1 MDIPS
6 VSVII
11 PTLNEEHTLPEVLG
25 RLKELDPQPDEIIV
39 VDGGSEDGTIHI
51 ANSFNIRVLKSPQ
64 PGRAVQ
70 LHHGAEHASGDHLVF
85 LHADTLVP
93 HDLVSCVR
101 ATLDNAQ
108 VSLGG
113 FVAIMKGEQVRH
125 WFTFL
130 NYIKTYLC
138 PLFYRPLA
146 FFRRR
151 LKLLFGDQVMF
162 CRKADYLKAG
172 GFDTAMTVMEEADL
186 CLKMSRLGRI
196 KMVHRQVYSSDRRVA
211 KWGFWKANR
220 IYLYI
225 TFGWA
230 LGVKN
235 DKLGHLY
242 TKIR

>member
-1 MDIPS
+1 MDSPS

-11 PTLNEEHTLPEVLG
+11 PTLNEEHTLPQVLG
-25 RLKELDPQPDEIIV
+25 RLRELDPQPDEIIV
-39 VDGGSEDGTIHI
+39 VDGGSEDWTINI
-51 ANSFNIRVLKSPQ
+51 ANSFNIKVLESSQ
-64 PGRAVQ
+64 AGRAAQ
-70 LHHGAEHASGDHLVF
+70 LHYGAEHASGDYLIF

-93 HDLVSCVR
+93 YDMVRCVR
-101 ATLDNAQ
+101 KSLGNPL

-113 FVAIMKGEQVRH
+113 FIAIMKGEQVRQ

-138 PLFYRPLA
+138 PLFYRPVS

-172 GFDTAMTVMEEADL
+172 GFDTSMTVMEEADL

-196 KMVHRQVYSSDRRVA
+196 KMIQRQVYSSDRRVA

-220 IYLYI
+220 IYIYI
-225 TFGWA
+225 TFAWA

>member
-1 MDIPS
+1 MDSPS

-25 RLKELDPQPDEIIV
+25 RLKELDPQPKEIIV
-39 VDGGSEDGTIHI
+39 VDGGSEDWTINI
-51 ANSFNIRVLKSPQ
+51 ANSFNIKVLESSRS
-64 PGRAVQ
+64 GRAVQ
-70 LHHGAEHASGDHLVF
+70 LHHGAEQASGDYLIF

-93 HDLVSCVR
+93 NDLVLCVR
-101 ATLDNAQ
+101 KTLDNPQ
-108 VSLGG
+108 VSLGS
-113 FVAIMKGEQVRH
+113 FIAIMKGKQTRK

-138 PLFYRPLA
+138 PLFYRPLS
-146 FFRRR
+146 FFRGR

-172 GFDTAMTVMEEADL
+172 GFDTGMDVMEEADL
-186 CLKMSRLGRI
+186 CLKMSRLGRA
-196 KMVHRQVYSSDRRVA
+196 KMVHRCVYSSDRRVA

-225 TFGWA
+225 TFAWA
-230 LGVKN
+230 FGVKN
-235 DKLGHLY
+235 DKLAHLY